1 MKPTPHIFFIRT
13 SPLGIQAGGSEL
25 RNGLLQL
32 FEYSGLADG
41 PRARVSFQ
49 PTVSRLFLK
58 HPPRTAQQAA
68 LTIKQLARALCVP
81 HHLCFTRGCS
91 ATASVSTSQL
101 TQVSRTTLLM
111 ETHPSFSTQK
121 EPIVSSFPLPAPGLA
136 VFMEGRG
143 MTPPYQHPYTTLRA
157 LKDKNLLPP
166 NASAARWGKLL
177 RAELPAQPRW
187 PWHNSTTCLIHTT
200 QVIKQTDAP
209 PPSWRITRLGTEAE
223 IRRKGPSQLHAGADT
238 TKAGS
243 WAISAR
249 WSSSAAVKRKKN
261 SRHFPCRYFLITTS
275 WPKHLISHCLY
286 AF

>member
-1 MKPTPHIFFIRT
+1 MLTHVKPTPHIFFIRT

-58 HPPRTAQQAA
+58 HPPRMAQRAA
-68 LTIKQLARALCVP
+68 LTIKQLARDLCVL

-91 ATASVSTSQL
+91 ATASVLFSWRL
-101 TQVSRTTLLM
+101 TLIFLLKR
-111 ETHPSFSTQK
+111 S
-121 EPIVSSFPLPAPGLA
+121 PLSPASHYQPRGLA

-166 NASAARWGKLL
+166 NASAAR
-177 RAELPAQPRW
+177 
-187 PWHNSTTCLIHTT
+187 
-200 QVIKQTDAP
+200 
-209 PPSWRITRLGTEAE
+209 
-223 IRRKGPSQLHAGADT
+223 
-238 TKAGS
+238 
-243 WAISAR
+243 
-249 WSSSAAVKRKKN
+249 
-261 SRHFPCRYFLITTS
+261 
-275 WPKHLISHCLY
+275 
-286 AF
+286 